1 MTEVSDLY
9 ERSAVTLSIVVS
21 PVNIWTSSVNT
32 RMKKKTT
39 LPEVSSS
46 LEWTIF
52 WQQETRLPSASRSG
66 LIFIRIDHHRRTPHR
81 RGQEGRIIHTGFCL
95 ATHLP
100 TQLQLVTAPPAHR
113 PKLPANDSKFFRSE
127 IATPSI
133 HPLAVYLSHSQSWSG
148 AGVFVCSRRN
158 DVLRK
163 LRLAL
168 KAWKL
173 ALDIL

>member
-32 RMKKKTT
+32 RMQKKNNA
-39 LPEVSSS
+39 SSS
-46 LEWTIF
+46 
-52 WQQETRLPSASRSG
+52 QQLSGMDNFLATGDSTSLRLPQRLDFYTYWSSSSHSASKRTRGTHNS
-66 LIFIRIDHHRRTPHR
+66 HRFLLGYP
-81 RGQEGRIIHTGFCL
+81 F
-95 ATHLP
+95 P

-133 HPLAVYLSHSQSWSG
+133 LPLDVYLSHSQSWSG
-148 AGVFVCSRRN
+148 AGVFVCRRRN

-168 KAWKL
+168 KAWTL